1 MSKIIGHKKR
11 IIVTTAAMLAIGGG
25 AAFAYW
31 SAAGTSNT
39 TTTAAAA
46 AENFTVISSVAGT
59 ALSPGSAAQT
69 VTFTV
74 TNDSDGGQRL
84 ANVAVSVANVT
95 GGAWTAVAGC
105 SAADFT
111 VGSPLVDGAPFAATE
126 IAAGDSVTGTVTLQM
141 NNRVGV
147 DQNGCKNAAVPLH
160 VAAS

>member
-1 MSKIIGHKKR
+1 MVKTTGRRKR
-11 IIVTTAAMLAIGGG
+11 IIITTAAMLAIGGG

-39 TTTAAAA
+39 TTTAAAESA
-46 AENFTVISSVAGT
+46 NYTVTSSVAGA

-74 TNDSDGGQRL
+74 KNESSGGQKL
-84 ANVAVSVANVT
+84 GNVAVTVADTAGVSWT
-95 GGAWTAVAGC
+95 GTGC

-111 VGSPLVDGAPFAATE
+111 VGPVLVGGNPFTATE
-126 IAAGDSVTGTVTLQM
+126 IASGATLTGTVTLEM
-141 NNRVGV
+141 KNRVGV
-147 DQNGCKNAAVPLH
+147 DQNGCKGAVVPLH